1 MDFETKTPTTR
12 PKRRFW
18 FDPRFAIGL
27 VLVVASV
34 VGVLVVVSSADTSTR
49 VYTARDALAPGDTID
64 AGDLVVSSVRL
75 ASVDDLYLVPGD
87 VPDDGLVVTRTV
99 AAGELVPASAVG
111 AKAGVSLASVV
122 ITLGGQIPASVKP
135 GSTVDLWA
143 ASEEETNLFG
153 PPVVIVSGA
162 TVVRVIESDGLVAS
176 DDAASLEL
184 LVPRLRIA
192 RVLEAVANDDAM
204 SIVPASIPA
213 KG

>member
-1 MDFETKTPTTR
+1 MDFKTKTPAGR

-34 VGVLVVVSSADTSTR
+34 AGVFVVVSSADTSTR
-49 VYTARDALAPGDTID
+49 VYTARGALAPGDAID

-75 ASVDDLYLVPGD
+75 ASVDELYLVPGD
-87 VPDDGLVVTRTV
+87 IPDDGLVVTRTV

-111 AKAGVSLASVV
+111 ARAGVSLASVV

>member
-1 MDFETKTPTTR
+1 MDSETKGPAVRRT
-12 PKRRFW
+12 RRFW

-34 VGVLVVVSSADTSTR
+34 VGVLVVVSSADASTR

-75 ASVDDLYLVPGD
+75 ASVGELYLVPGD

-111 AKAGVSLASVV
+111 AKAGISLASVV
-122 ITLGGQIPASVKP
+122 VTLGGRIPASVAP

-143 ASEEETNLFG
+143 ASEEEANLFR

-176 DDAASLEL
+176 DEAASLEL

>member
-1 MDFETKTPTTR
+1 MDFETKTPAGR

-34 VGVLVVVSSADTSTR
+34 AGVFVVVSSADTSTR
-49 VYTARDALAPGDTID
+49 VYAARDALAPGDTID

-75 ASVDDLYLVPGD
+75 ASVDELYLVPGD

-111 AKAGVSLASVV
+111 ARAGVSLASVV
-122 ITLGGQIPASVKP
+122 ITLGGQLPASVKP

-176 DDAASLEL
+176 DNAASLEL